1 MVLSY
6 KTQQEMYDYISGTSH
21 LSVKDANTE
30 TELLK
35 LMIIDLISYLN
46 RRNELFT
53 CRIRIEEGDNFRE
66 QALYK
71 YKNFKNLSNALIYR
85 VIKQLGIKI
94 SLKEDNCSLEREKIS
109 RQLEGFELDNI
120 DEVPESGSN
129 KRKELIKYCKLYL
142 ENLDMDS
149 GNRGND
155 IELAKESFL
164 FERAMAKYCKEL
176 FKGCGARVLVQ
187 KSFKNGSLVADN
199 IKPDIIIIKDRT
211 LIVIDCK
218 VYDKILIK
226 NKKGIEIYGYNSN
239 RFQVNSYLGKCLQ
252 EYKVDNCIGI
262 LLHAAKDCDEHK
274 YQENDL
280 TIEDDRPIKLM
291 VIKDAGWYNM
301 MEEFKIKIDEVI

>member
-6 KTQQEMYDYISGTSH
+6 KTQQEMYNYISGTSH
-21 LSVKDANTE
+21 LSVKNASTE

-35 LMIIDLISYLN
+35 LMIIELMNCLN

-53 CRIRIEEGDNFRE
+53 CRIRIEEGDGFRE
-66 QALYK
+66 ETLYK
-71 YKNFKNLSNALIYR
+71 YKNFKSLSNALIYR

-109 RQLEGFELDNI
+109 RQLDGLELDNI

-142 ENLDMDS
+142 KNLDMDS

-176 FKGCGARVLVQ
+176 FKGCKVLSQ
-187 KSFKNGSLVADN
+187 KSFKSDSLIADN

-218 VYDKILIK
+218 VYDRILIK
-226 NKKGIEIYGYNSN
+226 NKNGIEIYGYNSN

-252 EYKVDNCIGI
+252 EYEVDNCIGI
-262 LLHAAKDCDEHK
+262 LLHVAKDCDEHD
-274 YQENDL
+274 YIENDL